1 MFPQDFGAKGNEYL
15 EGVAWARNVVFFFL
29 VGRFAVVVLN
39 GRNLNVMAA

>member
-15 EGVAWARNVVFFFL
+15 EGVAWAWNIFCL

-39 GRNLNVMAA
+39 GRDLNVMAA